1 MSKGNIKKVAIN
13 FKLDDKQ
20 EGDMWEYLNK
30 VSTNHSAYFK
40 RLLYMEMR
48 LNPDGKGGYPVAA
61 VPAQPLPQQ
70 EEPEPEEEKPNFD
83 KDDLGGIFG

>member
-48 LNPDGKGGYPVAA
+48 LNPDGKGGSSCCGCSGSTTAA
-61 VPAQPLPQQ
+61 TGRTRTRGRKAEL
-70 EEPEPEEEKPNFD
+70 
-83 KDDLGGIFG
+83 